1 MVVPRGCPYSEAL
14 DLRCRGVVR
23 RTVNAQGLTTGICGA
38 KVSNEETDE
47 SIVNKYRQ
55 ERENNEPC
63 LYIYFFRYSF
73 LIILTGMLNAYYHV
87 AMIMKVYTQ

>member
-1 MVVPRGCPYSEAL
+1 MPRGSSSES
-14 DLRCRGVVR
+14 V
-23 RTVNAQGLTTGICGA
+23 GA

-63 LYIYFFRYSF
+63 LYIYFFIYSF
-73 LIILTGMLNAYYHV
+73 LIILTGMLNAYYQF